1 MDARYGRSE
10 EGARVHGV
18 HHRFRCVEN
27 ARVFGFLTTFSL
39 LLCVVRYF
47 YERDD
52 GRRREGKF
60 NVLVIIDNR
69 GISLRGDLKRSAVCL
84 SS

>member
-39 LLCVVRYF
+39 LLCCEIFLRT
-47 YERDD
+47 
-52 GRRREGKF
+52 RRRATTRR
-60 NVLVIIDNR
+60 LVQCF
-69 GISLRGDLKRSAVCL
+69 GHY
-84 SS
+84 